1 MKKFSIVLLALL
13 LAGGFAFAADL
24 TIDGEASSSL
34 VLDFQ
39 NNTYGMDYAPD
50 QDLSLTF
57 SAEASSEGE
66 GDVYGVISITDAE
79 LAFASDDATALEYDG
94 WTFDGGDLEAKIVG
108 PDWEVIFG
116 SPDGLGN
123 ANAPDMDQDGD
134 TDSEDTV
141 SPGLTRGEGLT
152 IKYSDLTLGVDFM
165 YDTSTAPDFE
175 YLAYVAYAAELA
187 DGVNADVAFAVNDG
201 DFAGTVAATAEVE
214 GVALDAAFDMEY
226 TTSFA
231 WDASVGASYAMDA
244 LTADVAAYWDG
255 DLDVFAKLVFTG
267 VEKAELTAWGYVNN
281 TLDASAEDASGGE
294 TLADWAAGV
303 EASYDIDD
311 VYSAYAEVGYDSNQ
325 DLPVT
330 VGLDAALISNAAVNL
345 EYATDDAADFANN
358 KGSLTASV
366 TIEL

>member
-24 TIDGEASSSL
+24 SIDGEATSSL
-34 VLDFQ
+34 ELDFE
-39 NNTYGMDYAPD
+39 NGTYGMVYDD
-50 QDLSLTF
+50 SQDLTLTF

-79 LAFASDDATALEYDG
+79 LAFDADDSSATSDG
-94 WTFDGGDLEAKIVG
+94 WTFDRGDLEAKIVG

-116 SPDGLGN
+116 SPTSLGN
-123 ANAPDMDQDGD
+123 AEAPDMDMDGD
-134 TDSEDTV
+134 TDPEDTV

-201 DFAGTVAATAEVE
+201 DFAGTVAASAEVE

-226 TTSFA
+226 ATSFA

-255 DLDVFAKLVFTG
+255 DLDVFAKLVYTG
-267 VEKAELTAWGYVNN
+267 VEKAELTVWGYLNDSNADDPAGTDEGN
-281 TLDASAEDASGGE
+281 TAWS
-294 TLADWAAGV
+294 AGV

-311 VYSAYAEVGYDSNQ
+311 VYSAYAEVGYDSTSA
-325 DLPVT
+325 LPVT

-345 EYATDDAADFANN
+345 EYATADAADFANN